1 MKLSFAQRLSSGPQH
16 ASLVTFIHGGK
27 KRFALFKEMFIDLT
41 HTDFYTGNGQCRPPN
56 WPARGIRSGMGSRF
70 QPSLQTGA
78 RPDPYCSVVRIR
90 SQSPSQIHQSR
101 PEKVSRTTADR
112 AAAQERRYALELYV
126 ALLRLRRPHATGQRS
141 PSAIANDLRI
151 AAGPAQTRT

>member
-56 WPARGIRSGMGSRF
+56 WPTRGIRSGMGSRF
-70 QPSLQTGA
+70 QPSLKTGA

-101 PEKVSRTTADR
+101 TEKVSRTT
-112 AAAQERRYALELYV
+112 QWHY
-126 ALLRLRRPHATGQRS
+126 PTFM
-141 PSAIANDLRI
+141 
-151 AAGPAQTRT
+151 